1 MPEAQLNQ
9 VLYQAQ
15 QLSPQDQL
23 ELIKC
28 IVASLSEAMGA
39 KENVETLEGNLGMCD
54 STAGNEFLS
63 SPRIPG
69 LHAGEIWMSE
79 DFNEPL
85 PDEFWMGNA

>member
-1 MPEAQLNQ
+1 MPEVQLNQ

-28 IVASLSEAMGA
+28 VVASLSKAMGA
-39 KENVETLEGNLGMCD
+39 KENVENLKGNSGMCD
-54 STAGNEFLS
+54 STTGNEILS

-69 LHAGEIWMSE
+69 LHAGEVWMSE